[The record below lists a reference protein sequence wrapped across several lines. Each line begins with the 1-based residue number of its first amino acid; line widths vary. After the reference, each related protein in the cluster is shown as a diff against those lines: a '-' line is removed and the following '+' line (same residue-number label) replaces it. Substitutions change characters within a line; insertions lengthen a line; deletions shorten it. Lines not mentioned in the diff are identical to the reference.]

1 MKKYINTNI
10 HPEVINYLF
19 TDDEMQLL
27 KNFHL
32 KIFEFLDQEDKL
44 GILEQSVI
52 DKIDEVDNLLQDLL
66 IPKNN
71 TTPKAKKET
80 LVTLPFD
87 ADEGGLDINLKRNKN
102 QLEL

>member
-1 MKKYINTNI
+1 MKKYINTNT
-10 HPEVINYLF
+10 HSEVINCVL
-19 TDDEMQLL
+19 TDYEIKLL
-27 KNFHL
+27 ENFHL

-80 LVTLPFD
+80 LSTLPFD
-87 ADEGGLDINLKRNKN
+87 ADEGGFDLNLKRNKI